1 MSIQGVRFNLVNPE
15 ELKKT
20 FLIESAETWNQNTPV
35 AKGLNDRHLGTSD
48 ERLAISHFGPSGS

>member
-20 FLIESAETWNQNTPV
+20 FLVESAETWNQNTPV

-48 ERLAISHFGPSGS
+48 ERLACCLKGL